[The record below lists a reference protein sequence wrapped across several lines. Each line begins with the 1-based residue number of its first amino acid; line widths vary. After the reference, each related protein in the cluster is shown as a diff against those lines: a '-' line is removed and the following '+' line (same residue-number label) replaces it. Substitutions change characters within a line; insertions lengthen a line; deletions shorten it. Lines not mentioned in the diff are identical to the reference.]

1 MNRSRFTIV
10 TRENHLTAIRSR
22 VEINAQRAVELVA
35 NEVKDE
41 LETVFREHK
50 RSGLTE
56 SNLEVDVDRGRKSA
70 RAFSPDVAAEVL
82 EVGRPQYHAQPARP
96 YGKSAAMRG
105 LRRSAGRLYGLLGD
119 L

>member
-1 MNRSRFTIV
+1 MNRSNIRIV
-10 TRENHLTAIRSR
+10 TRENHFTAIRSR

-35 NEVKDE
+35 DNVKDE
-41 LETVFREHK
+41 LEVVFREHR

-56 SNLEVDVDRGRKSA
+56 AGLTVDTDRGRKSA

-96 YGKSAAMRG
+96 YGRAAAFRG